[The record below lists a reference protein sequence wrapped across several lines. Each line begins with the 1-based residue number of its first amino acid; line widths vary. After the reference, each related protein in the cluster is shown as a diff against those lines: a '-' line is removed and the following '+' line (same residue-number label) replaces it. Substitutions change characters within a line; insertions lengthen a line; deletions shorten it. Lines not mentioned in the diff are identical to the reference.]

1 MFTHKIP
8 QHIPLFTV
16 LTILYFCCINA
27 KSLNFSIDAPF
38 SPAIATWYGSPEG
51 AGSDGGACGFGS
63 NVENAPYN
71 SLISAGNENIY
82 KSGKGCGTCYKV
94 KCTKNVACSGNP
106 VTVTITDEC
115 PECNYNQFDLSGKAF
130 GSLAKPGQANTLRV
144 AGKINI
150 QYQRVPCSYGST
162 TIVFKI
168 DQGSNPFYLAFAI
181 LFEEGDGDLASVA
194 LIPSKTKNLISMQQS
209 FGATWKTQIPQ
220 GTSGPYSVRLTSVE
234 SRKSVLAPNV
244 IPADW
249 KPGQIYRSTVNFN

>member
-1 MFTHKIP
+1 M
-8 QHIPLFTV
+8 
-16 LTILYFCCINA
+16 
-27 KSLNFSIDAPF
+27 
-38 SPAIATWYGSPEG
+38 G
-51 AGSDGGACGFGS
+51 ALKELD
-63 NVENAPYN
+63 
-71 SLISAGNENIY
+71 L
-82 KSGKGCGTCYKV
+82 V
-94 KCTKNVACSGNP
+94 KCTENVACSGNP

-115 PECNYNQFDLSGKAF
+115 PECNNNHFDLSGKAF

-150 QYQRVPCSYGST
+150 QYQRVPCFYGST

-234 SRKSVLAPNV
+234 SRKSVLATNV
-244 IPADW
+244 IPVDW
-249 KPGQIYRSTVNFN
+249 KPGQIYRSKVNFH